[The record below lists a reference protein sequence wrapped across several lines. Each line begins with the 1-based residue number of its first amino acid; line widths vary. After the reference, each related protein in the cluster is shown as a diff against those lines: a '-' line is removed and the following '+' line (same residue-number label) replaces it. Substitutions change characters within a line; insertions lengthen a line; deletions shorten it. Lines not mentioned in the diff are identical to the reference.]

1 MNNDNNRNYDVLT
14 EDDIFGNDNDY
25 TISGM
30 DALEFDRYL
39 DLLNDT
45 HYEEDTEEERIYYDH
60 LSTLED
66 NQAKYWIV

>member
-1 MNNDNNRNYDVLT
+1 MN
-14 EDDIFGNDNDY
+14 NDY

-39 DLLNDT
+39 DLLADT
-45 HYEEDTEEERIYYDH
+45 HYEDTEEEQGLQGLPTGGKHSPSRGYYDY

-66 NQAKYWIV
+66 SQAKYWII